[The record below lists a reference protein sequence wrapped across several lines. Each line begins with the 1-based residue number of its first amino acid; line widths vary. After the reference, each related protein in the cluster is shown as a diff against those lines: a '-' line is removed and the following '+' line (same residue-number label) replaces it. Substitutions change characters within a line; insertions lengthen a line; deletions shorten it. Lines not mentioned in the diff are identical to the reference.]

1 MVLGWNNQNCYL
13 KVFYNFFTSSL
24 LKLLQKAKKKK
35 KKIIPLGVGPAVP
48 KKAKNAAMNLGRR
61 EKGFKLK
68 FSETVSD
75 VDAYTLN

>member
-1 MVLGWNNQNCYL
+1 M

-24 LKLLQKAKKKK
+24 LKLLQKAKKK